1 VGSKNISTTGIITA
15 TSASVTILPTYGQ
28 TVYVRLAPK
37 VNGVWQYQDYTYT
50 ASGVLTPAFLTT
62 PTPGT
67 QLAGSSVTFSWNPAS
82 CTEFVL
88 SVGTTGVGSK
98 NISTTGII
106 TATSAS
112 VTDLPTYGQ
121 TVYMRLASKVNG
133 VWEDNDYTYTEA
145 P

>member
-1 VGSKNISTTGIITA
+1 VGSKNISTTGI
-15 TSASVTILPTYGQ
+15 L
-28 TVYVRLAPK
+28 
-37 VNGVWQYQDYTYT
+37 
-50 ASGVLTPAFLTT
+50 
-62 PTPGT
+62 
-67 QLAGSSVTFSWNPAS
+67 
-82 CTEFVL
+82 
-88 SVGTTGVGSK
+88 
-98 NISTTGII
+98 